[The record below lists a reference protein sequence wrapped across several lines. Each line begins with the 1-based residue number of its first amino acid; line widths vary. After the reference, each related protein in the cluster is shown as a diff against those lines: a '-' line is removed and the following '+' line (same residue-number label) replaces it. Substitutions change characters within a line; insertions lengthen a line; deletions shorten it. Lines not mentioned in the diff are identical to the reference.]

1 MKYPSTLTKLS
12 NSAIFLSTP
21 AIRPRT
27 SSICFAMAL
36 SFSSA
41 VFRVAWKLFTLLCR
55 LVSLVP
61 IASASFCSS
70 LTFCVLGESGE
81 SGEQMR
87 GRDRETD
94 LLVVSE

>member
-1 MKYPSTLTKLS
+1 
-12 NSAIFLSTP
+12 
-21 AIRPRT
+21 
-27 SSICFAMAL
+27 MAL

-61 IASASFCSS
+61 IASASFCSP
-70 LTFCVLGESGE
+70 LTFCVWGELGELGESGE
-81 SGEQMR
+81 LDELGELGERMG

-94 LLVVSE
+94 RLVVAE